1 MTSATAVSVVQ
12 PRGSGAQR
20 EHAPLCTRITES
32 TAVMV
37 PTRAMRGAQ
46 RRGLTEELEL
56 SRHHRDEEQQ
66 HGDVAW
72 TEPTSTPPRGRSQLP
87 FSNAFEFGG
96 ERHGVLMLC
105 GSPTRWAQR
114 RRVRESSVSVCRYVL
129 ISLLGGWYVS
139 LVADVAS
146 VHALS

>member
-1 MTSATAVSVVQ
+1 MPELSE
-12 PRGSGAQR
+12 RD
-20 EHAPLCTRITES
+20 PLCTRITET

-46 RRGLTEELEL
+46 RRDLTEELEL
-56 SRHHRDEEQQ
+56 SQHHRHGEQQ

-96 ERHGVLMLC
+96 ERHGVLML
-105 GSPTRWAQR
+105 SNAPTRWAQR
-114 RRVRESSVSVCRYVL
+114 RRVRETLLSICRSVL
-129 ISLLGGWYVS
+129 ISLLGEW
-139 LVADVAS
+139 
-146 VHALS
+146 

>member
-1 MTSATAVSVVQ
+1 MPELSERT
-12 PRGSGAQR
+12 
-20 EHAPLCTRITES
+20 PLCTRIAEI

-46 RRGLTEELEL
+46 RRDLTEELEL
-56 SRHHRDEEQQ
+56 SQRHRHEEQQ

-96 ERHGVLMLC
+96 ERHGVGMLRNA
-105 GSPTRWAQR
+105 PTQ
-114 RRVRESSVSVCRYVL
+114 
-129 ISLLGGWYVS
+129 
-139 LVADVAS
+139 
-146 VHALS
+146 

>member
-1 MTSATAVSVVQ
+1 MPELSE
-12 PRGSGAQR
+12 RD
-20 EHAPLCTRITES
+20 PLCTRITE
-32 TAVMV
+32 TAAVMV
-37 PTRAMRGAQ
+37 PTRDMRAAQ

-56 SRHHRDEEQQ
+56 SQHHRHEEQQ

-96 ERHGVLMLC
+96 ERHGVLML
-105 GSPTRWAQR
+105 SNAPTRWAQR

-129 ISLLGGWYVS
+129 ISLLGGWYQCQYQ
-139 LVADVAS
+139 
-146 VHALS
+146 

>member
-1 MTSATAVSVVQ
+1 M
-12 PRGSGAQR
+12 
-20 EHAPLCTRITES
+20 
-32 TAVMV
+32 MV

-56 SRHHRDEEQQ
+56 SQHHRHEEQQ

-105 GSPTRWAQR
+105 RSPTRWAQR
-114 RRVRESSVSVCRYVL
+114 RRVRETLLSICRYVL
-129 ISLLGGWYVS
+129 ISLGIPTRRVVRSSSFFPLHEGCAEKGVNYW
-139 LVADVAS
+139 
-146 VHALS
+146 